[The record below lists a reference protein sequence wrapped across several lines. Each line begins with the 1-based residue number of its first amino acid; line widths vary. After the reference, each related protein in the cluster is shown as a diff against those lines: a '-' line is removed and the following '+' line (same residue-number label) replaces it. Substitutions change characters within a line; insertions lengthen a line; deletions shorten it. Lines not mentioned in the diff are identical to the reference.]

1 MLEVRECSLEGHLQ
15 GIGTLGLRTLRGQE
29 SPSRDHSTLV

>member
-15 GIGTLGLRTLRGQE
+15 GIGTLGLRGQE